1 MAQEGSIGAG
11 RQPRLGKLFLMKLSY
26 IADSPADCFHGLC
39 IDSLFCFFK
48 LFFRHSDGVFS
59 KVAAVKELCIVKEA
73 LVPTLANLTDN
84 AVHDLGGRQLL
95 TKHLFRPSRHAGGQ
109 FHFIKS
115 FLFQEPTDFFCTALS
130 FIKYL
135 HASSSFST
143 AFKSST
149 SFLMRSC

>member
-95 TKHLFRPSRHAGGQ
+95 TKHLFRPSRYAGGQ
-109 FHFIKS
+109 FHFIKAFFFRS
-115 FLFQEPTDFFCTALS
+115 LLISSALLFL
-130 FIKYL
+130 
-135 HASSSFST
+135 SSNIFMLLPPSARPSNLQRV
-143 AFKSST
+143 SW
-149 SFLMRSC
+149 MRSC